1 MPELPEVQ
9 TIVAEL
15 RSAGII
21 GRKITGS
28 IIRWPPLINGH
39 SVSGFKKLIHG
50 SRIRDIARR
59 GKFIVI
65 TLLRQEAPWLPAA
78 PRLCRTS
85 ATGRI
90 LRCRSAY
97 GGQDGVHGSGGFR
110 LFKDSQ
116 RLTGGS
122 FTLSN
127 RLFLLIHLR
136 MSGQFSLVAAGRKRE
151 SHQHIIL
158 RLGDKRELRYRD
170 TRKFGRWQ
178 LTPDPSKILAT
189 LGPEPLSRSFNHR
202 ELVLR
207 LKAHHRQLKPFLLD
221 QRMIAGL
228 GNIYADEALWE
239 ARLHPRRLSSSLDER
254 ESLNLYKAIR
264 CVLRRAIRNKGTS
277 LGNGIGNY
285 KRLNRKGG
293 QNQNKLKI
301 SRHGDSL
308 CPRCGIAI
316 IRMLVGQRA
325 TYICAKCQKL

>member
-1 MPELPEVQ
+1 MPELPEVE

-28 IIRWPPLINGH
+28 IIRWPPLIKGH

-50 SRIRDIARR
+50 SRISGIARR

-65 TLLRQEAPWLPAA
+65 
-78 PRLCRTS
+78 
-85 ATGRI
+85 
-90 LRCRSAY
+90 
-97 GGQDGVHGSGGFR
+97 
-110 LFKDSQ
+110 
-116 RLTGGS
+116 
-122 FTLSN
+122 TLSN

-136 MSGQFSLVAAGRKRE
+136 MSGQFCLVAAGRKRE

-158 RLGDKRELRYRD
+158 QLGDKRELRYRD

-178 LTPDPSKILAT
+178 VTFDPSKILGM
-189 LGPEPLSRSFNHR
+189 LGPEPFAKSFNPR
-202 ELVLR
+202 ELLPR

-239 ARLHPRRLSSSLDER
+239 ARLHPRRLSNSLDEH
-254 ESLNLYKAIR
+254 ESLALYKAIR

-277 LGNGIGNY
+277 LGTGIGNY
-285 KRLNRKGG
+285 YRLGG
-293 QNQNKLKI
+293 KTGRNQNKLKVA
-301 SRHGDSL
+301 RHSGAL
-308 CPRCGIAI
+308 CPRCGAAI